1 MRRMR
6 EDHLHRNYSDVNE
19 RPIRCRAK
27 LIQPKAGMAACLA
40 MIPSAYNGTFCP
52 ATAASNGGS
61 SERSS
66 EGLDSRWA
74 LPGAGSFN
82 RPTVREVVSNRTEQK
97 NFKKYNEGRS
107 ISGYGSNGGPLPR
120 LYQEYAGRHPSGQR
134 SGERKHGGSHMS
146 TRAGTVP
153 LSDLQFLKIYF
164 NRKRLRSTTANL
176 KKMLAETGGDA
187 ICNGSIFLRNQQS
200 ACHLKADGKV
210 YKAPDYRAWA
220 ISWNT
225 PADFGVKTVPNGD
238 ANYME
243 CVHLIIGGKKINPVT
258 CGADMRYRAP
268 RTAIGTKNGRF
279 AYYVSKDRRTP
290 EQLRDLLAASGWDNA
305 IMMDG
310 GGSTCFMDSE
320 GKGFTGDGRV
330 IPFFLVWKKKSGD
343 ACEPEGEKPMVE
355 INAYSKAK
363 DGDKKLSTNFKVKEF
378 ACKDGSDAVL
388 VAPRLVMVLQSLR
401 SHFCAAVTINS
412 AYRTP
417 QYNAKEG
424 GVTDSQH
431 CYGTAADIVVRGKT
445 PAQVAAYARQLMPDW
460 GGVGVYA
467 KKGFTHI
474 DVREAKA
481 DWNG

>member
-1 MRRMR
+1 M
-6 EDHLHRNYSDVNE
+6 
-19 RPIRCRAK
+19 
-27 LIQPKAGMAACLA
+27 
-40 MIPSAYNGTFCP
+40 
-52 ATAASNGGS
+52 
-61 SERSS
+61 
-66 EGLDSRWA
+66 
-74 LPGAGSFN
+74 
-82 RPTVREVVSNRTEQK
+82 
-97 NFKKYNEGRS
+97 
-107 ISGYGSNGGPLPR
+107 
-120 LYQEYAGRHPSGQR
+120 
-134 SGERKHGGSHMS
+134 
-146 TRAGTVP
+146 TRAGTIP
-153 LSDLQFLKIYF
+153 LQDLQWLRIYF

-187 ICNGSIFLRNQQS
+187 ICNGSIFLRNQQP

-225 PADFGVKTVPNGD
+225 PEDFGVKTVPNGD

-243 CVHLIIGGKKINPVT
+243 CVHLIIGGKKISPVT

-279 AYYVSKDRRTP
+279 AYYVSKDRRSP
-290 EQLRDLLAASGWDNA
+290 EQLRDLLVSSGWDNA

-310 GGSTCFMDSE
+310 GGSTCFMDKD
-320 GKGFTGDGRV
+320 GNGFTGDGRV
-330 IPFFLVWKKKSGD
+330 IPFFLVWKLKSGD
-343 ACEPEGEKPMVE
+343 AFEPEGEKPMVE

-363 DGDKKLSTNFKVKEF
+363 DGDKKLSTNFKVREF
-378 ACKDGSDAVL
+378 ACKDGSDSVL

-412 AYRTP
+412 GYRTP
-417 QYNAKEG
+417 QYNAKVG

-460 GGVGVYA
+460 GGVGIYT
-467 KKGFTHI
+467 KEGFTHI
-474 DVREAKA
+474 DVRESKA
-481 DWNG
+481 DWTG